1 MENIE
6 GAPRSVQVACDAFT
20 LAALKVPHIYAVAS
34 AIVSGAACTAAG
46 VCKTEKT
53 G

>member
-1 MENIE
+1 MAHKN
-6 GAPRSVQVACDAFT
+6 GAARSVQVACDAFT
-20 LAALKVPHIYAVAS
+20 LAALKVPYIYAVAS
-34 AIVSGAACTAAG
+34 AIVSGAAHIAAG